1 MPYSIA
7 VQKKSRALRSP
18 NKLFTF
24 LLTSIFLL
32 TQLAIPNIAFSV
44 DKPITLSQGIAKW
57 GASGFQA
64 WGVWLA
70 EDFQV
75 PQASALYSIEDIN
88 GKTISTLCSG
98 LNDEKCA
105 SNKTLYQML
114 RFDICKENS
123 QLSCIANFWAVD
135 ANGTKTNGE
144 LVREVLFDPKQAIVE
159 NVELNL
165 TSNSSL
171 GGLWRLPGVKNISGS
186 ENYFVST
193 NATMFKKPDQKT
205 FGFGEINSGIIPVEE
220 FGGTYSIP
228 ILSANGGS
236 STDGQNLSPDGRD
249 CIVLE
254 STKCQ
259 AAVSFPA
266 GYRFGVTLR
275 MGEKLNGWYHGR
287 LSLPEIKI
295 SDWKKGQEIS
305 IEAEPVKVSSI
316 DFVAPVSELSEVQKT
331 LYLNCIKGS
340 CGGRGDSS
348 GVSQT
353 GGNLSHPNS
362 MELVTKFAN
371 VYQDRATKTTS
382 TWTFKNMFNHA
393 GAIDSGTIERCSR
406 GSTTLN
412 GLVMT
417 NALTYSAGPPAFNES
432 TGSLVYKVASPHL
445 DDKGDV
451 ASGTYDLS
459 LRSDIARCL
468 YKFSSAPIK
477 AEVSITA
484 ENGEKRVATTIV
496 NEKNGWLYLAARGFT
511 FSSPTI
517 QVKLTQ
523 DKGAQPI
530 ATKPVKV
537 IVKKTI
543 TCTKG
548 KVTKKVTG
556 TSPKCPIGYKKK

>member
-1 MPYSIA
+1 MPRKSA
-7 VQKKSRALRSP
+7 VKSQ
-18 NKLFTF
+18 NKLLAL
-24 LLTSIFLL
+24 LLTSILL
-32 TQLAIPNIAFSV
+32 FAQFALPNVAYSA
-44 DKPITLSQGIAKW
+44 DRPLTLSQGTAKW

-88 GKTISTLCSG
+88 GKTLSTLCSG
-98 LNDEKCA
+98 FNDEKC
-105 SNKTLYQML
+105 SGNKSLYQML
-114 RFDICKENS
+114 RFDICKEIS

-135 ANGTKTNGE
+135 SSGKKTSGE
-144 LVREVLFDPKQAIVE
+144 LVREVLFDPKQAVVE
-159 NVELNL
+159 NVDLNL
-165 TSNSSL
+165 TANAAL
-171 GGLWRLPGVKNISGS
+171 GGIWRLPGIKNASGT
-186 ENYFVST
+186 ENYFIST
-193 NATMFKKPDQKT
+193 NATMFKNSNQKAFT
-205 FGFGEINSGIIPVEE
+205 FGEINSGIIPVEE
-220 FGGTYSIP
+220 FSGKYSIP
-228 ILSANGGS
+228 VLSASGGS
-236 STDGQNLSPDGRD
+236 STTGQNLSPDGRD

-254 STKCQ
+254 TTKCQ
-259 AAVSFPA
+259 AATAFPE
-266 GYRFGVTLR
+266 GMRFGITLR

-305 IEAEPVKVSSI
+305 IEAEPVKVSSL
-316 DFVAPVSELSEVQKT
+316 DFVAPVSELSEEQKT
-331 LYLNCIKGS
+331 LFLNCYKGN

-371 VYQDRATKTTS
+371 VYQERATKTTS
-382 TWTFKNMFNHA
+382 TWTFKNMFNH
-393 GAIDSGTIERCSR
+393 GGSLDSGAIERCSK
-406 GSTTLN
+406 GSSTLN

-417 NALTYSAGPPAFNES
+417 NALTYSAGPPSFDES
-432 TGSLVYKVASPHL
+432 TGSLVYKVASPHF

-451 ASGTYDLS
+451 AIGTYDLS

-484 ENGEKRVATTIV
+484 ENGEKRIATTIV

-523 DKGAQPI
+523 EKAAKPVV
-530 ATKPVKV
+530 TEPVKV
-537 IVKKTI
+537 TVKKTI

>member
-1 MPYSIA
+1 MA
-7 VQKKSRALRSP
+7 VPRKSSSLKSQ
-18 NKLFTF
+18 NKLFVF
-24 LLTSIFLL
+24 LLTLIFSI
-32 TQLAIPNIAFSV
+32 TQFAIPNVAFSV
-44 DKPITLSQGIAKW
+44 DKPLTMTQGVAKW
-57 GASGFQA
+57 GASGVQA

-75 PQASALYSIEDIN
+75 PQASALYSVEDIN
-88 GKTISTLCSG
+88 GKTVSTLCTG
-98 LNDEKCA
+98 LLDEKCGA
-105 SNKTLYQML
+105 NKSLYQVM
-114 RFDICKENS
+114 RFDICKEFS
-123 QLSCIANFWAVD
+123 QLSCIANFWALD
-135 ANGTKTNGE
+135 PTGKKTNGE

-159 NVELNL
+159 NVSVNL
-165 TSNSSL
+165 AANTSL
-171 GGLWRLPGVKNISGS
+171 GGLWKLPGVKNTAGT

-193 NATMFKKPDQKT
+193 NVTMFRSPNQKA

-220 FGGTYSIP
+220 FNGTYSLP
-228 ILSANGGS
+228 VLSVSGGS
-236 STDGQNLSPDGRD
+236 STTGQNLSPDGRD

-254 STKCQ
+254 VNKCQ
-259 AAVSFPA
+259 TAVSFPD
-266 GYRFGVTLR
+266 GYRFGITLR

-295 SDWKKGQEIS
+295 SDWKNGQEIS

-316 DFVAPVSELSEVQKT
+316 DFVAPVSELSEEQKA
-331 LYLNCIKGS
+331 LFLKCIKGN

-348 GVSQT
+348 GVAQT

-362 MELVTKFAN
+362 MELLTKFAN
-371 VYQDRATKTTS
+371 VYQERAAKTTS

-393 GAIDSGTIERCSR
+393 GSIDSGAIERCSK
-406 GSTTLN
+406 GSSTLN

-417 NALTYSAGPPAFNES
+417 NALTYSAGPPSFDES
-432 TGSLVYKVASPHL
+432 TGSLVYKVASPHF

-451 ASGTYDLS
+451 AIGTYDLS

-484 ENGEKRVATTIV
+484 ENGEKRIATTIV

-523 DKGAQPI
+523 DKDANPVV
-530 ATKPVKV
+530 AEPVKV